1 MLPTVLV
8 AIVVFGVLFAA
19 MAIGV
24 IVSNKPV
31 KGSCGGL
38 GASGLDADCKI
49 CGGDPVRCDEQAS
62 DSARPR

>member
-1 MLPTVLV
+1 MLTVFI
-8 AIVVFGVLFAA
+8 AIVAFGLLFAA

-38 GASGLDADCKI
+38 GAAGLSGDCDV
-49 CGGDPVRCDEQAS
+49 CGGKPEHCEKEDEAVR
-62 DSARPR
+62 